1 MSNVIKATFD
11 TNTVEG
17 MKKLFNAKTGAS
29 TSLKNVESGFQ
40 MQVTD
45 VLIYEDEVNNGYA
58 NDGVS
63 TITVLFTDDGES
75 YASISPTIAEAG
87 KSLVDFLDV
96 AGDGGVAVKLVKANS
111 SKGQEFLNLQI
122 VM

>member
-1 MSNVIKATFD
+1 MTNVIKATFD

-29 TSLKNVESGFQ
+29 ISLKNVEAGHV
-40 MQVTD
+40 MKVTD

-58 NDGVS
+58 NDGLS
-63 TITVLFTDDGES
+63 TITVLFAEDGNS

-87 KSLVDFLDV
+87 KSLVDFLDI
-96 AGDGGVAVKLVKANS
+96 AGGEGVEVRLIKDHS
-111 SKGQEFLNLQI
+111 SKGQEFLNLQM

>member
-17 MKKLFNAKTGAS
+17 MNKLFNAKTGSS

-96 AGDGGVAVKLVKANS
+96 AGDGGVAVKLRS
-111 SKGQEFLNLQI
+111 EEHTSEHQS
-122 VM
+122 